1 MDTVTFTFHAI
12 IVAVVIAGV
21 RASNKGTPNTK
32 FRSDTDP
39 GALDSQ
45 ADNPIETLSPPE
57 LGGPSVQ
64 SNDVKMLRSEAT
76 LQVYLKADGTPVN
89 SETERAFWLEIRRKN
104 VSATDAKKLVKLN
117 GQVSAQR
124 SALLAMK
131 VNGDDGHNFESF
143 ALGIEREPYLANWV
157 INNFVEHNFKHSKY
171 LYVGKNPRHIA
182 TPDMVGSGEICEIKV
197 STKPLS
203 KIKTSYRDQLQWQ
216 MHVTGLDRALFI
228 VENRFT
234 QVIEHEWIAREQH
247 RINQLIGAAD
257 DFIKELDLL
266 LEDGGVPECESQE
279 SVRSGITEE
288 FARRDSAVRPLQGN
302 RAAAKSTSSQ
312 DDKDFIQKTEELAFD
327 DEKVLIEKYLHGVGV
342 YELASDL
349 RCTPAVV
356 AGTLGRILFELSGD
370 LVDES
375 AENFGKPWS
384 NNDVQQLQNLY
395 RASRSIPDIASHLR
409 RDQLG
414 VCFKAILLLNPPVPQ
429 SQLAKHGLK
438 KID

>member
-1 MDTVTFTFHAI
+1 MI
-12 IVAVVIAGV
+12 
-21 RASNKGTPNTK
+21 
-32 FRSDTDP
+32 
-39 GALDSQ
+39 
-45 ADNPIETLSPPE
+45 
-57 LGGPSVQ
+57 
-64 SNDVKMLRSEAT
+64 
-76 LQVYLKADGTPVN
+76 
-89 SETERAFWLEIRRKN
+89 
-104 VSATDAKKLVKLN
+104 
-117 GQVSAQR
+117 
-124 SALLAMK
+124 
-131 VNGDDGHNFESF
+131 
-143 ALGIEREPYLANWV
+143 
-157 INNFVEHNFKHSKY
+157 
-171 LYVGKNPRHIA
+171 
-182 TPDMVGSGEICEIKV
+182 
-197 STKPLS
+197 
-203 KIKTSYRDQLQWQ
+203 
-216 MHVTGLDRALFI
+216 
-228 VENRFT
+228 
-234 QVIEHEWIAREQH
+234 
-247 RINQLIGAAD
+247 
-257 DFIKELDLL
+257 FIKELDLL